1 MATNARAEDVRFKAG
16 DGVFVKIY
24 SYPSDEHVRMSIAG
38 FDRGSSSSF
47 ELRRRHLDA
56 LEDLQDGAVVVLR
69 QPSHS
74 DRIEVTRTGD
84 EVTLQGSKGPV
95 AKVSP
100 AVLSEIVEAARREKI
115 ILVLRNTG
123 PVYMLGFCF
132 LWAAYSRMSLFGA
145 RKPWE
150 RHKQPRTAGTFERV
164 LAVIA
169 GVLVWVLAVFY
180 SVVKIFELH
189 P

>member
-16 DGVFVKIY
+16 DGVFVEIY
-24 SYPSDEHVRMSIAG
+24 SYYTNEYVTMNIRRLGETSEL
-38 FDRGSSSSF
+38 SF

-56 LEDLQDGAVVVLR
+56 LEDLQDGAVVVLL
-69 QPSHS
+69 QPSHTS
-74 DRIEVTRTGD
+74 RIEVTRTGD

-123 PVYMLGFCF
+123 PVYILGFCF
-132 LWAAYSRMSLFGA
+132 LWAAYSRLSLFGA

-150 RHKQPRTAGTFERV
+150 THKRPRSAGTFERV

-169 GVLVWVLAVFY
+169 GVRVWVGAVFY